1 MAFGQ
6 GPPQVPDSTAGYLR
20 RLAESVGNLQAEI
33 AKRDGRLAEVER
45 KLAEV
50 AGSRERPFYV
60 EDIPGKR
67 VPFWA
72 VIQITIP
79 AQSVSRTSG
88 IHTLSMDGPF
98 VATDIF
104 AHFLPSTGGGGQAT
118 AINRWRG
125 PASDEPETEL
135 AANVYSVDVPDFFW
149 ELEDA
154 GSNRAR
160 QNLPI
165 PSAVFSHGR
174 VNLGEFGVGDFFE
187 RQSVIRV
194 WITPT
199 RLMGGTGTYGVLYI
213 TLKGYKV
220 LVSQAFQA

>member
-6 GPPQVPDSTAGYLR
+6 VPDATAGYIR
-20 RLAESVGNLQAEI
+20 KLAEQVGALQAEI
-33 AKRDGRLAEVER
+33 GKRDGRLADMEK

-50 AGSRERPFYV
+50 TSSAEHPFYV
-60 EDIPGKR
+60 EQIPGKR
-67 VPFWA
+67 VPYWA
-72 VIQITIP
+72 VIGITIP
-79 AQSVSRTSG
+79 AQSTSRTSG

-104 AHFLPSTGGGGQAT
+104 ANFLPASGGGAN
-118 AINRWRG
+118 ANAVNRWRG
-125 PASDEPETEL
+125 PSSDEPETEL
-135 AANVYSVDVPDFFW
+135 AANTFSLDVPDFFW

-187 RQSVIRV
+187 RSSVIRV

-199 RLMGGTGTYGVLYI
+199 RLMGSSGTYGTLWV
-213 TLKGYKV
+213 TLKGFKI
-220 LVSQAFQA
+220 LVSQAFSA

>member
-6 GPPQVPDSTAGYLR
+6 TPDTAAAAGYIR
-20 RLAESVGNLQAEI
+20 RLGEQVGALQAEI
-33 AKRDGRLAEVER
+33 SKRDGRLADLER
-45 KLAEV
+45 KISEIG
-50 AGSRERPFYV
+50 GSKERAFYV

-67 VPFWA
+67 VPFWV
-72 VIQITIP
+72 VIQVTIP
-79 AQSVSRTSG
+79 ASSTSRTSG

-104 AHFLPSTGGGGQAT
+104 ASFLPSADGGAN
-118 AINRWRG
+118 ANAVNRWRG

-135 AANVYSVDVPDFFW
+135 AANTFSADVPDFFW

-199 RLMGGTGTYGVLYI
+199 RSMGSTGTYGVLYV